1 MYFIEINFNFSKFYA
16 YIAEKTCRYNIKVL
30 LNKKNVFLI
39 KSDVTRAKDIY
50 LEAIG
55 IQAYFVTEIYNLGLA
70 NVGLDFP
77 EETSQAFVN
86 LLTVVPTIFFVI

>member
-1 MYFIEINFNFSKFYA
+1 MKTSCYNVKALVNKGNLLFMKCDFIRS
-16 YIAEKTCRYNIKVL
+16 
-30 LNKKNVFLI
+30 
-39 KSDVTRAKDIY
+39 KDIY

-70 NVGLDFP
+70 NVGLDFR